1 MLYERYYR
9 QIFLFVYKR
18 VDEEENAADVTSQ
31 VFLKAMLNLE
41 KYQFKGVPFS
51 AWLYRIAINEVN
63 QFFRET
69 RNQRT
74 VSIESEGLPMLMAE
88 VEEPSNEAA
97 VQRMLVVLQS
107 LTPDE
112 IQLVELRY
120 FEKIPFRDVAE
131 IYNIT
136 ENNAKVRL
144 YRILEKMKKLMTK
157 NVQL

>member
-120 FEKIPFRDVAE
+120 FEKIPFREVAE